1 MLTINNFPL
10 YDYPIMLTKEDIE
23 NYTGIK
29 DIGQQV
35 INLAHEIIYDF
46 LIYPTYNEDIKNRII
61 TRYLDEVEKP
71 LRKALLAQVS
81 YIYDNGGDIGSW
93 NGLMRNNAGETTV
106 EQQEILTKI
115 ICPKAINILK
125 GATIDL
131 LYCGG

>member
-1 MLTINNFPL
+1 MLDL
-10 YDYPIMLTKEDIE
+10 YDYPIMVTKEE
-23 NYTGIK
+23 TSNYLQIDVPK
-29 DIGQQV
+29 EL
-35 INLAHEIIYDF
+35 INNAHEIIYDF

-61 TRYLDEVEKP
+61 NKYKAELEKP
-71 LRKALLAQVS
+71 LKKAILSQITYL
-81 YIYDNGGDIGSW
+81 YDNSGDIATW
-93 NGLMRNNAGETTV
+93 NGLMRNQGGDTTI